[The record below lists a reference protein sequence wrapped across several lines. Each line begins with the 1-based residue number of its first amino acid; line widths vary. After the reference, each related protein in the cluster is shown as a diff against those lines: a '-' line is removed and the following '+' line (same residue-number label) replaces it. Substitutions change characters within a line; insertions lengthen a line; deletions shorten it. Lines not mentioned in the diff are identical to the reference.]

1 MDDNQNEPSVQLI
14 DMEGRPYH
22 VSRAHLIGAA
32 RQCIREKFSASAGL
46 TSPQLAKN
54 QIQVLIGDY
63 EHEVFFALW
72 LNSRHQVI
80 RHDELFRGTVD
91 SAAVYPREV
100 VKAAL
105 ACNAAAVIFAHNHPS
120 GDPSPSQSD
129 LAITRRL
136 RDALTLI
143 DVRTLDHL
151 VVGRDVT
158 SMAEFGLL

>member
-1 MDDNQNEPSVQLI
+1 MEPDQNEPSVQLI
-14 DMEGRPYH
+14 DIEGRTYQ
-22 VSRAHLIGAA
+22 VSREHLLVAA
-32 RQCIREKFSASAGL
+32 RRCIREKFSTAAGL
-46 TSPQLAKN
+46 TSPQHAKH

-80 RHDELFRGTVD
+80 RSDELFRGTID

-100 VKAAL
+100 VKTAL

-129 LAITRRL
+129 LSITQRL
-136 RDALTLI
+136 RDALALI
-143 DVRTLDHL
+143 DVRTLDHFI
-151 VVGRDVT
+151 VGREVT
-158 SMAEFGLL
+158 SMAELGLV